1 MQGTTL
7 CAQLYCG
14 VGEVHLVG
22 TTGPGSGGR
31 GGGGGA
37 TRKINLKNGVKFL
50 YCDSKGVS
58 MHVPPEL
65 TQELTLILHGRFKS
79 P

>member
-22 TTGPGSGGR
+22 ATGPGSGGGGGRGGRGGR
-31 GGGGGA
+31 GGGP

-50 YCDSKGVS
+50 YCESEGVTYS
-58 MHVPPEL
+58 
-65 TQELTLILHGRFKS
+65 
-79 P
+79 